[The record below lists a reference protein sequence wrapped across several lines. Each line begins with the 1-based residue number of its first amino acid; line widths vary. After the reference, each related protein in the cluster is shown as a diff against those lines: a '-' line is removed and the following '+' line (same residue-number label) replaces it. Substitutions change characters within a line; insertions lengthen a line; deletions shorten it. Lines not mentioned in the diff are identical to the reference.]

1 MTMTNYDGKL
11 LSKARAAL
19 EAEKQSNLAEQQ
31 RRIQEVY
38 RRIPEIE
45 QIDTRMRAQMA
56 DVVRLTLSRGSDME
70 TRLRALRDE
79 NLELQMKRAEL
90 LTAHGYPVDYLDEI
104 ISCGLCHDTGLV
116 RGNICNCLK
125 RRYNRE
131 LTKELSSLLKNGSE
145 SFENFDLSLYASVPD
160 TPGSWSP
167 RDSMRL
173 VFEGCR
179 KFATNFPDVSANL
192 LLRGSTGLGKTYLS
206 ACIAR
211 VVAEKGYSV
220 CYDSASSALEAFE
233 RQKFARDP
241 EEADAAGARVRRML
255 SCDLM
260 ILDDLGTEM
269 VTPMSLS
276 ALYTLINTRLN
287 EGLRTIISTNC
298 SDEDLDRRYTP
309 QICSRI
315 HGDFLELPFSG
326 TDIRLL
332 KRKK

>member
-1 MTMTNYDGKL
+1 MTNYDGKL
-11 LSKARAAL
+11 LSKARASL
-19 EAEKQSNLAEQQ
+19 EADRERNLSEQQ

-38 RRIPEIE
+38 RRIPEVE
-45 QIDTRMRAQMA
+45 QIDSRMRAQMA
-56 DVVRLTLSRGSDME
+56 DVVRLTLSKGIGLE
-70 TRLRALRDE
+70 EKLHALRDE

-90 LTAHGYPVDYLDEI
+90 LTANGYPIDYLDEI
-104 ISCGLCHDTGLV
+104 FSCGRCHDTGLD
-116 RGNICNCLK
+116 RGNICDCLK
-125 RRYNRE
+125 KRYNRE
-131 LTKELSSLLKNGSE
+131 LTEELSSLLKNGSE
-145 SFENFDLSLYASVPD
+145 SFENFDLSLYPSVPD
-160 TPGSWSP
+160 SPGGWSP
-167 RDSMRL
+167 RDSMKP

-179 KFATNFPDVSANL
+179 KFAMNFPDVSANL

-220 CYDSASSALEAFE
+220 CYDSAASALEAFE

-241 EEADAAGARVRRML
+241 AEAEAAGVRVRRML

-287 EGLRTIISTNC
+287 EKLRTIISTNC
-298 SDEDLDRRYTP
+298 TDEDLDRRYTP

-315 HGDFLELPFSG
+315 RGDFLELPFSG